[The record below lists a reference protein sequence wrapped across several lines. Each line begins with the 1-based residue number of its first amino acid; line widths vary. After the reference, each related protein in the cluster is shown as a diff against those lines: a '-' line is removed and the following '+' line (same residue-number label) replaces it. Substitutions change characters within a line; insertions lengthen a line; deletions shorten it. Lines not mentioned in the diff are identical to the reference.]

1 MFSAP
6 IGNVFTLK
14 HTVADAAGVPTDAA
28 TVTFTVK
35 PRDGGGAQ
43 VSGTFTRHPTV
54 SKYEFDFDSSV
65 SVGGIHEGR
74 VETTNPKSAAQ
85 IEFYVIPS
93 NTA

>member
-1 MFSAP
+1 MYARP
-6 IGNVFTLK
+6 IGNVFTLY
-14 HTVADAAGVPTDAA
+14 HTVLNVAGALADAA

-35 PRDGGGAQ
+35 PRDGGGVVATG
-43 VSGTFTRHPTV
+43 SATRHTGTGA
-54 SKYEFDFDSSV
+54 YEFDFDSSV

>member
-1 MFSAP
+1 MLSAP
-6 IGNVFTLK
+6 IGNTFTLK
-14 HTVADAAGVPTDAA
+14 HVVTDAAGVPTDAA
-28 TVTFTVK
+28 SVTFFVE
-35 PRDGGGAQ
+35 PRDGGGVRATG
-43 VSGTFTRHPTV
+43 SATRHTGTGA
-54 SKYEFDFDSSV
+54 YEFDFDSSV